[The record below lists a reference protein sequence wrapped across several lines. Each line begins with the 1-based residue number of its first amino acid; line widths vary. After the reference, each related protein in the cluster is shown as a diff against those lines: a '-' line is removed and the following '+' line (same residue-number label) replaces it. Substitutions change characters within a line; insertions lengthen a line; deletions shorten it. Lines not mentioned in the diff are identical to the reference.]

1 MASQHDHISQFIH
14 HAKMVHRQ
22 EFPHE
27 NPVNMNNPSEQAE
40 RYFWLIGFLNHCAET
55 FNADAI
61 PHPAPEQNL
70 HHVQPVLSG
79 QAENRREQ

>member
-1 MASQHDHISQFIH
+1 MSETIRQFIR

-27 NPVNMNNPSEQAE
+27 NPVNMSNPSEQAE

-55 FNADAI
+55 FNADANHQI
-61 PHPAPEQNL
+61 KEPQIQQWE
-70 HHVQPVLSG
+70 
-79 QAENRREQ
+79 R

>member
-1 MASQHDHISQFIH
+1 MTAEQTFIVRQFIQ
-14 HAKMVHRQ
+14 HAKMLHRQ

-55 FNADAI
+55 FT
-61 PHPAPEQNL
+61 PTAPTEMQEAPKNI
-70 HHVQPVLSG
+70 
-79 QAENRREQ
+79 